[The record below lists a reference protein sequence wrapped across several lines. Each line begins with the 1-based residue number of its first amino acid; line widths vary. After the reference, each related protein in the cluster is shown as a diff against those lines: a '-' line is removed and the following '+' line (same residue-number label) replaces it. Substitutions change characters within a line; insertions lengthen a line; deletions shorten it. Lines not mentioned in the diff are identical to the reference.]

1 MSAPGWPPPP
11 ALLQWLAR
19 APLFAGLPADEL
31 AGLAAHLRRRRFDA
45 GALIFQQGDAGAALY
60 LVEAGEV
67 AIVLRSP
74 EGKELILALLGPGDA
89 FGELALL
96 DGGPRSATVR
106 ALEPT
111 RVLRLGRADFD
122 ALVRGRD
129 ASSRSLRRELTE
141 LACRR
146 LRERHRALAASLPG
160 DPVEAH
166 GLVGKPA
173 DPPARSYL
181 LRLPFLRGFEPD
193 GLDDVLARARVERYS
208 PGRAVL
214 AEGERPRGFFVTLN
228 GAVEE
233 SIRRGTS
240 AIRVQLAGPGRGFG
254 YASLL
259 AGGEATTTAV
269 ARERSLVL
277 VVDPAELDVLLST
290 VAFAEAVERD
300 VVGALR
306 QAERPQ
312 ARLAASHS

>member
-1 MSAPGWPPPP
+1 
-11 ALLQWLAR
+11 
-19 APLFAGLPADEL
+19 
-31 AGLAAHLRRRRFDA
+31 
-45 GALIFQQGDAGAALY
+45 
-60 LVEAGEV
+60 
-67 AIVLRSP
+67 
-74 EGKELILALLGPGDA
+74 
-89 FGELALL
+89 
-96 DGGPRSATVR
+96 
-106 ALEPT
+106 
-111 RVLRLGRADFD
+111 
-122 ALVRGRD
+122 
-129 ASSRSLRRELTE
+129 
-141 LACRR
+141 
-146 LRERHRALAASLPG
+146 
-160 DPVEAH
+160 
-166 GLVGKPA
+166 
-173 DPPARSYL
+173 
-181 LRLPFLRGFEPD
+181 
-193 GLDDVLARARVERYS
+193 
-208 PGRAVL
+208 VL

-277 VVDPAELDVLLST
+277 VVDPAELDALLST